1 MELIFFTAS
10 VGGDHNMV
18 AYRFLYQWDISTAEP
33 KSEYLAGKI
42 LVFLWYMVTALR

>member
-1 MELIFFTAS
+1 MELIFFSAS
-10 VGGDHNMV
+10 VGGITIWMV

-42 LVFLWYMVTALR
+42 LVFL

>member
-42 LVFLWYMVTALR
+42 LVFL